1 MNKYRELKARHE
13 KMMNEFPMFF
23 AFSNKQFEEGMAK
36 LGLNPDETDKIYKL
50 GGTGGFYRKSDS
62 DKLKEMFATFD
73 REMKEAIAADE
84 TGEGFIYDMFNYEL
98 ANHEYCIT
106 WDLEP
111 TLDALGLTI
120 EEINA
125 DERLLKGLKKAIKNN
140 RYER

>member
-1 MNKYRELKARHE
+1 MNRYRELKDRHE

-23 AFSNKQFEEGMAK
+23 AFNQKQFAEGMEK
-36 LGLNPDETDKIYKL
+36 LGLKPDETDKIYKL
-50 GGTGGFYRKSDS
+50 GGTGGFYKKTDS
-62 DKLKEMFATFD
+62 DKLKEMFNTFD

-84 TGEGFIYDMFNYEL
+84 TGEGFIYDMFNHEL

-111 TLDALGLTI
+111 TLDAVGLTL

-125 DERLLKGLKKAIKNN
+125 DARLLKGLNKAIKNN
-140 RYER
+140 KYER

>member
-1 MNKYRELKARHE
+1 MNKYRALKSKHE

-36 LGLNPDETDKIYKL
+36 LGLNPDQTDKIYKL

-62 DKLKEMFATFD
+62 DKLKEMFNTFD

-106 WDLEP
+106 WDAEP
-111 TLDALGLTI
+111 TLDALGLTM

-125 DERLLKGLKKAIKNN
+125 DERLLAGFKKAIRNN
-140 RYER
+140 RYEK

>member
-1 MNKYRELKARHE
+1 MNKYRALKSKHE
-13 KMMNEFPMFF
+13 KMFNEFPIFY
-23 AFSNKQFEEGMAK
+23 AFNNKQFEEGMAK

-73 REMKEAIAADE
+73 RETKEAIAADE

-106 WDLEP
+106 WDAEP
-111 TLDALGLTI
+111 TLDALGLTM

-125 DERLLKGLKKAIKNN
+125 DERLLAGFKKAIRNN
-140 RYER
+140 RYEK